1 MKIFMFICFVSSIIL
16 LYKLLKILIPLIID
30 IFEHED

>member
-16 LYKLLKILIPLIID
+16 LCKLLKILIPLIID